1 MTDADWIEVQITLFL
16 AIAEGKLRTYPSLKQ
31 LRAKEDMLTRRFGAL
46 LDGLQAID
54 QPDKE
59 LRKQIAR
66 RMLEINDARGQLFD
80 LEMERLRLM
89 LTNPLNGRLA

>member
-1 MTDADWIEVQITLFL
+1 
-16 AIAEGKLRTYPSLKQ
+16 
-31 LRAKEDMLTRRFGAL
+31 MLTRRFGAL
-46 LDGLQAID
+46 LDGLQAIG

-59 LRKQIAR
+59 LHKQTAR

>member
-1 MTDADWIEVQITLFL
+1 MTI
-16 AIAEGKLRTYPSLKQ
+16 G
-31 LRAKEDMLTRRFGAL
+31 DMLTRRFGAL

-59 LRKQIAR
+59 SRKQTAR